1 VCYMQA
7 NQISYMKCHATV
19 CVSCGVIYICLAL
32 NLQYALSLEQA
43 KDAVGGGSGGLP
55 NPFEA
60 VKNAVSGS
68 PDLPDP
74 RTAASKVTGSVR
86 P

>member
-1 VCYMQA
+1 MFVLLVVSPMYVWQC
-7 NQISYMKCHATV
+7 SYN
-19 CVSCGVIYICLAL
+19 SS
-32 NLQYALSLEQA
+32 SLEQA